1 MWERRF
7 IERIDQARKR
17 ELDKLLFFSLLKF
30 LDITIMVMVPGI
42 SMFVGF
48 VLSWTGQDRTGDNV
62 GEDILC
68 VCHCEHTLGVL

>member
-1 MWERRF
+1 MNEFIHAIRIIKYYVWEKPF

-30 LDITIMVMVPGI
+30 LDITIMVMVPGL

-48 VLSWTGQDRTGDNV
+48 VLSWTGQDRR
-62 GEDILC
+62 
-68 VCHCEHTLGVL
+68 